1 LTFSELKNLTCSV
14 DRFFDEV
21 LLVAVDGDGLDA
33 ADEIDRRQLAR
44 TIQDGR
50 LVGYSAEVHVV
61 VVEHQRAAEK
71 KVLPP
76 IQMQKQFYF
85 CVKRKTIVKN
95 SFGLFFRY
103 FISA

>member
-1 LTFSELKNLTCSV
+1 MNCAVTSYLFITLTFSELKNLTCSV

-21 LLVAVDGDGLDA
+21 LLVAVDRDGLDA

-71 KVLPP
+71 KDLPP
-76 IQMQKQFYF
+76 IQM
-85 CVKRKTIVKN
+85 KN
-95 SFGLFFRY
+95 NSNFV
-103 FISA
+103 